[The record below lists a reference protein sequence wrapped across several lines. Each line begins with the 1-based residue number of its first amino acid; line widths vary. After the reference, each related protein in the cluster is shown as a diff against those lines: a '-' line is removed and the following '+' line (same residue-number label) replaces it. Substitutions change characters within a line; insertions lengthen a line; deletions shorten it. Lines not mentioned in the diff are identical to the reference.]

1 MTKPE
6 ATDEADND
14 VTYWLTTSEEPRL
27 RLSGTEF
34 RALAGAA
41 EGLEDLYDVEDAYEV
56 VIGNYLDLERQLFD
70 GVLTGAVRGAGEMID
85 AIAEQRR
92 EAHRRFA
99 NVLNSVR
106 FLTHMTEHKAS
117 AHLKPAERD
126 EFLSLKSAE
135 YDANLAFRAMEKL
148 RNHSQHHGFAVG
160 GVTHGLSNE
169 EWRTN
174 GPMIRTSS
182 WSLQPDRLAGTQGWS
197 VAMVEEL
204 KAHAAAN
211 DGVNLT
217 VFMRS
222 YMASWSRLMA
232 AFRRIFA
239 PLEEEW
245 SRTLTDAAARMVA
258 GGCRPDRICELSAVA
273 EAGEIERDRVWLGD
287 VVGDRLKLARR
298 RNGKLGPLDRAR
310 FVT

>member
-1 MTKPE
+1 VTKPE
-6 ATDEADND
+6 AADATDDS
-14 VTYWLTTSEEPRL
+14 VSYWLAAFSEPRL
-27 RLSGTEF
+27 QVGEMEF

-70 GVLTGAVRGAGEMID
+70 GVLTGAVRGAGEIVD
-85 AIAEQRR
+85 AIADQRR
-92 EAHRRFA
+92 EAHRRLA

-117 AHLKPAERD
+117 THLESAERD
-126 EFLSLKSAE
+126 EFLRLKSAE
-135 YDANLAFRAMEKL
+135 YDANLAFRVMEKL

-160 GVTHGLSNE
+160 GVTHAMSNT

-174 GPMIRTSS
+174 GPMVRTSS
-182 WSLQPDRLAGTQGWS
+182 WGLQPDRLAGAQGWS
-197 VAMVEEL
+197 AAMIEEL
-204 KAHAAAN
+204 KEHAAAN

-222 YMASWSRLMA
+222 YMASWSTLMA

-239 PLEEEW
+239 PLEAQW
-245 SRTLTDAAARMVA
+245 SRTLAEAAARMVA
-258 GGCRPDRICELSAVA
+258 GGCRPDRICEMSAVA
-273 EAGEIERDRVWLGD
+273 EAGEAERDRIWLGD
-287 VVGDRLKLARR
+287 VVGDRLNVARG